1 MRNTVGLVCLIAVF
15 GLAGCGGGGGGDQDL
30 TPIGDAPVDTSGL
43 LRKIR
48 NAAELEASIKAGVK
62 GPSDNLFSGVPPAPA
77 PADGNIVIAGLTPG
91 NFSGTYT
98 QELAVDELD
107 KVRYDGEHI
116 YIAPERYTYCCWI
129 MPAANLVPGPPIPEP
144 KPTSIRILRT
154 DPLTATA
161 APVGEIPLAAGVSVQ
176 GLYIKDDRAV
186 ALTTKDFWGEF
197 GNFWGQVTRW
207 NSTFGVNIYD
217 VGDPSDPEQS
227 FSARIEGAFV
237 TSRRIGDQVYVVSR
251 HSPDVVLDPIP
262 SATVDAKTL
271 ADLIPHVTING
282 VRRPL
287 IDTRNCY
294 VTNDSS
300 APAYPILTTITVF
313 PISNP
318 ANFSSVCYNET
329 TVGVYMSET
338 SLYVSEYDWRGN
350 NNGEKTRIHRF
361 ALTSGAPV
369 YAGSVAID
377 GALWAGGQA
386 DFRQSEHQG
395 LLRVMVTRHT
405 NDPADQLDH
414 VLYVIRQRTDSL
426 ALEVVAQLP
435 NAQRPEEI
443 GKPNEALYG
452 VRFLAD
458 RAFAVSYRRID
469 PLYALDLANPSD
481 PRIAGQLELPG
492 FSDFLHPVTNE
503 LLLGIGTTDDSRA
516 KVELFDVSN
525 LAQPASR
532 GNVVLG
538 GPGSSTQARWDRHA
552 FTWAP
557 GATVDRFAIPAVLLT
572 ENNWMHL
579 ESGLYLFEIHG
590 KQSPHNA
597 ELRRAG
603 ALLPP
608 LTQAQMWS
616 SDDRSFV
623 HGDSVFYVRDGEVW
637 GAPWPTPS
645 QLRGPF

>member
-1 MRNTVGLVCLIAVF
+1 MRNTVGLVCLVAVI
-15 GLAGCGGGGGGDQDL
+15 GLSGCGGGGGDDRY
-30 TPIGDAPVDTSGL
+30 TDIPVPNESIDTTGL
-43 LRKIR
+43 LRKVR
-48 NAAELEASIKAGVK
+48 NAGELEASIKAGVK
-62 GPSDNLFSGVPPAPA
+62 APRDTIFTAAPA
-77 PADGNIVIAGLTPG
+77 PADGNVVTTGGSPG

-107 KVRYDGEHI
+107 KVRYDGEHL

-129 MPAANLVPGPPIPEP
+129 MPAATLVPGPTP
-144 KPTSIRILRT
+144 KPVETSIRILRT
-154 DPLTATA
+154 DPVTATA
-161 APVGEIPLAAGVSVQ
+161 TPVGAIPLAAGLSVQ
-176 GLYIKDDRAV
+176 GLYIKGDRAI

-197 GNFWGQVTRW
+197 GNFWGQITRW
-207 NSTFGVNIYD
+207 NSEFGLNIYD
-217 VGDPSDPEQS
+217 VGDPSDPETV
-227 FSARIEGAFV
+227 FSARIDGAFV

-251 HSPDVVLDPIP
+251 HSPDVVLDPLP
-262 SATVDAKTL
+262 AATVDSKTL
-271 ADLIPHVTING
+271 SELIPQITING
-282 VRRPL
+282 SERPL
-287 IDTRNCY
+287 IDPRNCY
-294 VTNDSS
+294 VTNDSTT
-300 APAYPILTTITVF
+300 PAYPILTTITVF
-313 PISNP
+313 PVSNP
-318 ANFSSVCYNET
+318 ANFSSVCYNENS
-329 TVGVYMSET
+329 VGVYMSET

-350 NNGEKTRIHRF
+350 NDGEKTRIHRF
-361 ALTSGAPV
+361 ALTAGAPV
-369 YAGSVAID
+369 YAGSVQVD

-405 NDPADQLDH
+405 NDPADQFDH

-426 ALEVVAQLP
+426 ALEVVSQLP
-435 NAQRPEEI
+435 NAQRTEEI

-469 PLYALDLANPSD
+469 PLYAIDLGNPAD

-492 FSDFLHPVTNE
+492 FSDFLHPVTND

-532 GNVVLG
+532 GGVVLG

-572 ENNWMHL
+572 ENSWMHL

-590 KQSPHNA
+590 KQAPHNA

-637 GAPWPTPS
+637 GAPWPTPQ